1 MDTRMRSVNVIV
13 PENEFNFFEQI
24 VKKLGWIIEDT
35 KTVKDD
41 NVTELNRKQMAFE
54 RLNKMIR
61 QIPDLDDQKELAE
74 YRDEKYGI

>member
-1 MDTRMRSVNVIV
+1 MDTGMRSVNVIV